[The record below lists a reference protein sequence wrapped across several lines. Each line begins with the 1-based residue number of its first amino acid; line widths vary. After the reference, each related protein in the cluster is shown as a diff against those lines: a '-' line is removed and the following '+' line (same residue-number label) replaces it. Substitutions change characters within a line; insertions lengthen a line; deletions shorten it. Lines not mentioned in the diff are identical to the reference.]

1 MIKWYKYLRK
11 MGYSRYV
18 SLFSSEYNWRK
29 GFLPEGDWPYGMKK
43 EADRV
48 NLISYLAY
56 RFS

>member
-1 MIKWYKYLRK
+1 